1 MSNPVIDSNVRT
13 YRFKRKKYPF
23 FMNTDAS
30 ICLKFITKQKNVPE
44 PIVNLVRELIEFNSS
59 KEFKSLRDVYE
70 QDFHAH
76 VLATISSGSIIKS
89 TMAKGYMMQTN
100 EILNGTLGK
109 QGKKNEDDEDAMQEN
124 FNIDSNQMHSD
135 DEFTERS
142 PTRKNN
148 LKGN

>member
-1 MSNPVIDSNVRT
+1 CLNLVISTFYSTIIHSGDAP
-13 YRFKRKKYPF
+13 KKF
-23 FMNTDAS
+23 NEIHDNWTAS
-30 ICLKFITKQKNVPE
+30 LKFIKNVPE
-44 PIVNLVRELIEFNSS
+44 PIVNLRVNN
-59 KEFKSLRDVYE
+59 KE
-70 QDFHAH
+70 H
-76 VLATISSGSIIKS
+76 
-89 TMAKGYMMQTN
+89 KGYMMQTN

-109 QGKKNEDDEDAMQEN
+109 QGKKNEEDEDAMQEN